1 MLNLLEPSD
10 RKTVRRLK
18 VGAPPLLAKN
28 ARRREAA
35 AEYKVGQSGRDL
47 GWMEFWRR
55 RPLSLGCNCVPT
67 RRRSRQFVAVAVL
80 PLHRRRQASIAGIA
94 EKEQRL
100 RRIDLGGAGRA
111 LAATGVA
118 MYRRSSLGRPIQIA
132 TIGSSALAVTSA
144 PDQGDDQG
152 PSTNSFSSPAVMRL
166 WRDCNLATA
175 AGEA

>member
-1 MLNLLEPSD
+1 MGVGVLAAKAIVS
-10 RKTVRRLK
+10 RLQLCSH
-18 VGAPPLLAKN
+18 PPA
-28 ARRREAA
+28 
-35 AEYKVGQSGRDL
+35 
-47 GWMEFWRR
+47 
-55 RPLSLGCNCVPT
+55 LSAV
-67 RRRSRQFVAVAVL
+67 VAVAVL

-166 WRDCNLATA
+166 WRDCNLASA
-175 AGEA
+175 VGGA